1 MRKYPVFIK
10 SSNKDRTHFWFDA
23 YAWANFTGFGGLICD
38 DKYIFIE
45 APSLKYISMH
55 KIEPDKIEPERGI
68 NPHVHG
74 NKIVLFSTSAFPKTF
89 VLNLVRL
96 LCHTGVGG
104 KILYRTLSGFGIDF
118 ETSEDVLPELTP
130 EVFDLPECPKWAKYA
145 AVDADGRAYW
155 YSEELTLLS
164 SMWTPSGCKGVRK
177 IPGKFHALDWKNSLI
192 QKPEPVKELTMEEL
206 EKHFGCK
213 VKIKRSDSCVPD

>member
-23 YAWANFTGFGGLICD
+23 HTWANFTGFGGLICD

-55 KIEPDKIEPERGI
+55 KIEPDKIETETGI

-74 NKIVLFSTSAFPKTF
+74 NKIVLFSTSAFPKTL
-89 VLNLVRL
+89 VLSLVRL
-96 LCHTGVGG
+96 LCHTGIEG
-104 KILYRTLSGFGIDF
+104 KILYQTLSGFGLDF

-130 EVFDLPECPKWAKYA
+130 EVFALPECPKWAKYA
-145 AVDADGRAYW
+145 AVDECGGAYW
-155 YSEELTLLS
+155 YSDKPVLIS
-164 SMWTPSGCKGVRK
+164 SMWMAPGCTSARV
-177 IPGKFHALDWKNSLI
+177 ISGKFHALGWKSSLI
-192 QKPEPVKELTMEEL
+192 QKPEPVKEFTIEEL

-213 VKIKRSDSCVPD
+213 VKIKRSDSCDPG